1 MYKNKNIMNKTIGIM
16 KTLNDSLEK
25 AYWQYK
31 NLVRPLL
38 DNVDIIYDKPCNE
51 SFKEKLEAV
60 QDNACLAITGAI
72 RGTSRERLY
81 WELGLLEIFPYI
93 SAKKIMLLLCTT
105 LPDQIWTNENLRT
118 GQGLRFSRIIFLCIA
133 SSYGWN

>member
-1 MYKNKNIMNKTIGIM
+1 MNKTIGIM

-93 SAKKIMLLLCTT
+93 SAKTDTAQCFLQCKFYIV
-105 LPDQIWTNENLRT
+105 NNNT
-118 GQGLRFSRIIFLCIA
+118 GEKQN
-133 SSYGWN
+133 WNSLK

>member
-60 QDNACLAITGAI
+60 QDNACLAITGTI
-72 RGTSRERLY
+72 RGTSRDRLY
-81 WELGLLEIFPYI
+81 WELGLLEIFPFI
-93 SAKKIMLLLCTT
+93 SAKKIKLLLCTT
-105 LPDQIWTNENLRT
+105 LPDQKI
-118 GQGLRFSRIIFLCIA
+118 
-133 SSYGWN
+133 SSISEQSKD